1 MPKNKQVSLLLT
13 KYDIA
18 VMLFNTTLQDIVQ
31 SEIKIVYWGIRE
43 GMAKPSTP
51 EKKDAIAKGIMY
63 KRKLVEDTILLE
75 AVKKGMAR
83 YESKNK

>member
-1 MPKNKQVSLLLT
+1 MPKNKQVRLLLT

-18 VMLFNTTLQDIVQ
+18 VMLYNSTMQDIVQ